1 MELENLFENI
11 NLDYNYNSNE
21 NLHIFEEILF
31 TENIN
36 EMCKMCL
43 YIKKNFT
50 IDENHKVYENLK
62 KEQKENIKRIR
73 NLINTILYLYSQN
86 NSNKI
91 IIEYFKE
98 LYLTIKNLCFT

>member
-36 EMCKMCL
+36 EMCKMCN
-43 YIKKNFT
+43 YILKNFT
-50 IDENHKVYENLK
+50 IDENHKIYESLK
-62 KEQKENIKRIR
+62 KRTE
-73 NLINTILYLYSQN
+73 T
-86 NSNKI
+86 
-91 IIEYFKE
+91 EY
-98 LYLTIKNLCFT
+98 